1 VWNCTVPEEGRRMAR
16 EDSVPYENDGIHVSF
31 PHMYGADRGASDGDE
46 QERFMEWFRGTP
58 MHDEAILGLARRAI
72 DSLQMGQ
79 RGPTDFLG
87 VNLSSLDDAGHTY
100 GPWSLEQLDALLRL
114 DHALG
119 EFFAFIDST
128 VGESDYVVA
137 LAGDHGVADAP
148 AYRAAQGE
156 RGRRITPEEME
167 TLFDSVLAVAEPG
180 SRYSEEVANRVA
192 AVVEQFDFIAD
203 AMTHTELSAPEPA
216 DSFVALYRNSYRSDR
231 RPWFPL
237 RSVSRRIA
245 LDQFG
250 VVARLEPWAMVDY
263 ATAIHGSPYDH
274 DRRVGLVFM
283 GAGVRRGTSASP
295 VRSVDVAPTLAS
307 LAGIPIPAHVDGVSL
322 FCTQCEQAGGE
333 MRLFEAVRDGEMVT
347 DGGLSRG
354 VAWGDYDND
363 GDPDLVVANT
373 INWPQFVYRNDGGGA
388 FTEIHEVPITL
399 AVGWTEGV
407 QWIDYDNDGD
417 LDLYQTN
424 TRNEPNG
431 LFSNDGSGE
440 FTRVE
445 AGALTGDSASSTMSC
460 WADYDL
466 DGDVD
471 AFVVNRDGQPDALY
485 RNEGAEFE
493 RLSGLA
499 PVTDRGNGR
508 ACTWIDADDDGDV
521 DLYVGNADERNYFYR
536 NDGAGRF
543 SEVTAGDFVTAVA
556 YTYGVSA
563 ADYDA
568 DGDADL
574 FVSNVNETNVLYRN
588 DGNLQF
594 SRMTDGPVVSDGGGA
609 SKGNTWGDFDNDG
622 DLDLFVANGTYRSDM
637 RNFLYLNDGNS
648 GFVRLNRG
656 PIALDAD
663 TSAGAAWA
671 DYDMDGD
678 LDLFVA
684 NWGGSDEDN
693 ALYANTTSGRS
704 WVSIRTIGNASN
716 RQGVGAKVRL
726 KAVINGRAYWQT
738 RWALPHTGYA
748 SQNTHQIHFGLGDA
762 TQIDSLEISW
772 PLGLVDTYTRVEPDR
787 FLVATEG
794 EGLKVA
800 SFPYRRSH

>member
-1 VWNCTVPEEGRRMAR
+1 
-16 EDSVPYENDGIHVSF
+16 
-31 PHMYGADRGASDGDE
+31 
-46 QERFMEWFRGTP
+46 
-58 MHDEAILGLARRAI
+58 
-72 DSLQMGQ
+72 
-79 RGPTDFLG
+79 
-87 VNLSSLDDAGHTY
+87 
-100 GPWSLEQLDALLRL
+100 
-114 DHALG
+114 
-119 EFFAFIDST
+119 
-128 VGESDYVVA
+128 
-137 LAGDHGVADAP
+137 
-148 AYRAAQGE
+148 
-156 RGRRITPEEME
+156 
-167 TLFDSVLAVAEPG
+167 
-180 SRYSEEVANRVA
+180 
-192 AVVEQFDFIAD
+192 
-203 AMTHTELSAPEPA
+203 
-216 DSFVALYRNSYRSDR
+216 
-231 RPWFPL
+231 
-237 RSVSRRIA
+237 
-245 LDQFG
+245 
-250 VVARLEPWAMVDY
+250 
-263 ATAIHGSPYDH
+263 
-274 DRRVGLVFM
+274 
-283 GAGVRRGTSASP
+283 
-295 VRSVDVAPTLAS
+295 
-307 LAGIPIPAHVDGVSL
+307 
-322 FCTQCEQAGGE
+322 

-373 INWPQFVYRNDGGGA
+373 INWPQFFYRNDGGGA